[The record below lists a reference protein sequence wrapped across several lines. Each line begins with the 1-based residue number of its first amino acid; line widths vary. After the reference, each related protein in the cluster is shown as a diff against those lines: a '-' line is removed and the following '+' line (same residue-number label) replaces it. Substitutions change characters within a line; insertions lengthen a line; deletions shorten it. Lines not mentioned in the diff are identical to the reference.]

1 LVFSLDQL
9 YIKLTQ
15 YFDEV
20 AVIVVEENFKLAV
33 DMKRIL
39 ALSLILIAATMA
51 TSCSKDLL
59 TPDGFLI
66 DKSLVAK
73 TTIQPKDEIQARQD
87 DFETTI
93 VDFRDGT
100 VLRTFEVEGQS
111 HLIAHSTGKMVYD
124 AFWLLMNFDYIDNMK
139 VGDVLRPSYCQFSL
153 IFSSSSRA
161 STYTYDGKIT
171 LAAKGDD
178 YVVFYFDKVTFT
190 TEFYIYLMDGY
201 LRCDLK

>member
-1 LVFSLDQL
+1 
-9 YIKLTQ
+9 
-15 YFDEV
+15 
-20 AVIVVEENFKLAV
+20 
-33 DMKRIL
+33 MKRIL
-39 ALSLILIAATMA
+39 TLSLILIAATMA

-124 AFWLLMNFDYIDNMK
+124 AFWLFMNFDYIDNMK
-139 VGDVLRPSYCQFSL
+139 VGDVLKPSYCEFSL
-153 IFSSSSRA
+153 IYSSSKLFGSA
-161 STYTYDGKIT
+161 YTYDGKIT

-178 YVVFYFDKVTFT
+178 YVVFYFDKVTFMT
-190 TEFYIYLMDGY
+190 DFFVYVMDGY
-201 LRCDLK
+201 LRCNLK